1 MAATQVV
8 RSEWTKIR
16 SVASTVWTLSLAA
29 VVTVALGVLIS
40 LLSKNEFDDLSTKDR
55 LSFDPTFISFAG
67 MSLGQLAMIV
77 FGVLVVSNEYSTGMI
92 RTSLAAVPQR
102 GTFLFSKIAVATGL
116 AFLVALATSFVA
128 FFLGQAMLGSHRASI
143 GDPGVL
149 RAVIG
154 GGLYMTLIAL
164 FSMGV
169 ATMLRSPML
178 SLGIL
183 MPFFFLISTILGNVY
198 ADQEGRPV
206 PPGPGRQQDHAG
218 RHPDRRRHS
227 VRPLGRPG
235 DHGPVGGG
243 GGGGRVRAAEE
254 EGRVGSSG
262 GFAGER
268 SSNPLHPAHALT

>member
-116 AFLVALATSFVA
+116 AFVVALATSFVA

-183 MPFFFLISTILGNVY
+183 MPFFFLISAILGNVGATKKFGQY
-198 ADQEGRPV
+198 LPDQAGSKIMQVVTPIDDDV
-206 PPGPGRQQDHAG
+206 PYGPWGG
-218 RHPDRRRHS
+218 
-227 VRPLGRPG
+227 LGIMVLWVLVAV
-235 DHGPVGGG
+235 VGGYVLLKK
-243 GGGGRVRAAEE
+243 RDA
-254 EGRVGSSG
+254 
-262 GFAGER
+262 
-268 SSNPLHPAHALT
+268 

>member
-1 MAATQVV
+1 MATTQVL

-16 SVASTVWTLSLAA
+16 SVASTVWTLGLAA
-29 VVTVALGVLIS
+29 VLTIALGVLIS
-40 LLSKNEFDDLSTKDR
+40 ILSKNEFKNMGLKER

-102 GTFLFSKIAVATGL
+102 GTFLFSKVAVATVL
-116 AFLVALATSFVA
+116 AFVVGLATSFIA
-128 FFLGQAMLGSHRASI
+128 FFLGQAVLGEYRAQI

-154 GGLYMTLIAL
+154 GGLYMTLIAM

-169 ATMLRSPML
+169 ASMLRSPML

-183 MPFFFLISTILGNVY
+183 MPFFFLISNILGNVSATKKIGRY
-198 ADQEGRPV
+198 LPDQAGSKIMQVVTPIDDDT
-206 PPGPGRQQDHAG
+206 PYGPWGG
-218 RHPDRRRHS
+218 
-227 VRPLGRPG
+227 LGIM
-235 DHGPVGGG
+235 VIW
-243 GGGGRVRAAEE
+243 V
-254 EGRVGSSG
+254 V
-262 GFAGER
+262 
-268 SSNPLHPAHALT
+268 LALIFGYVLLKKRDA

>member
-16 SVASTVWTLSLAA
+16 SVASTVWTLGLAA

-40 LLSKNEFDDLSTKDR
+40 LLSRNEFDDMSTKDQ

-92 RTSLAAVPQR
+92 RTSLSAVPQR

-116 AFLVALATSFVA
+116 AFLVGLVTSFVA

-154 GGLYMTLIAL
+154 GGLYMTLIAV

-183 MPFFFLISTILGNVY
+183 MPFFFLISAVLGNVDATKKVGQYLPDQAGSKIMQVVTPIDDDVPYGPWGGLGIMVLWVLVVLAGGY
-198 ADQEGRPV
+198 ALLKKRD
-206 PPGPGRQQDHAG
+206 A
-218 RHPDRRRHS
+218 
-227 VRPLGRPG
+227 
-235 DHGPVGGG
+235 
-243 GGGGRVRAAEE
+243 
-254 EGRVGSSG
+254 
-262 GFAGER
+262 
-268 SSNPLHPAHALT
+268 

>member
-1 MAATQVV
+1 MVVTQVI

-16 SVASTVWTLSLAA
+16 SVASTVWTLSLAV
-29 VVTVALGVLIS
+29 VVTIALGILIS
-40 LLSKNEFDDLSTKDR
+40 ALSKNEFDNMSRRDQ

-116 AFLVALATSFVA
+116 SLVVGLATSFVT
-128 FFLGQAMLGSHRASI
+128 FFLGQAMLGEHKAQI

-154 GGLYMTLIAL
+154 GGLYMTLIAM

-169 ATMLRSPML
+169 AAMLRSPML

-183 MPFFFLISTILGNVY
+183 MPFFFLVSNILGNVSATEKIGRYLPDQAGSKIMQVVTPIDDDVPYGPWGGLGIMVLWVIAALAGGY
-198 ADQEGRPV
+198 ATLKKRD
-206 PPGPGRQQDHAG
+206 A
-218 RHPDRRRHS
+218 
-227 VRPLGRPG
+227 
-235 DHGPVGGG
+235 
-243 GGGGRVRAAEE
+243 
-254 EGRVGSSG
+254 
-262 GFAGER
+262 
-268 SSNPLHPAHALT
+268 